1 MAKKG
6 QKYRKYTYESKVK
19 AVEEYLNGT
28 PIKEVIKMFD
38 IRNLTQI
45 ETWIRKYKT
54 EGKTSLK
61 PKPKGRPKKEKT
73 QTELE
78 QLRMENE
85 ILKKIRDLLEQE
97 KP

>member
-6 QKYRKYTYESKVK
+6 QKYKKYAYETKLK
-19 AVEEYLNGT
+19 AVEEYLEGT
-28 PIKEVIKMFD
+28 SSKEVLEKFS
-38 IRNLTQI
+38 IRNLTQL
-45 ETWIRKYKT
+45 ETWVRKYRSD
-54 EGKTSLK
+54 GKESLRAK
-61 PKPKGRPKKEKT
+61 AKGRPKKDKV
-73 QTELE
+73 QTEIE

>member
-6 QKYRKYTYESKVK
+6 QKFKKYTYETKVK

-28 PIKEVIKMFD
+28 PVKEVMKGFD

-45 ETWIRKYKT
+45 ETWIRKYRT

-61 PKPKGRPKKEKT
+61 PKPKGRPKKAKT